1 MLSIQKKRN
10 VFILYSKLNFKI
22 QLGGTIIRY
31 ICFLNI

>member
-22 QLGGTIIRY
+22 QLGGLLFDI
-31 ICFLNI
+31 FLFF